1 MDAMDPQ
8 FVVDKCHGLRVRL
21 EATTVGEPLNG
32 LAVSLE
38 TLSGLLCSLHGG
50 SASIETV
57 LGAVSNVQGQ
67 LANAVR
73 SLARAQQLTAEVL
86 GITEDLAVICCRQQ
100 QLLDEYQFLAEW
112 RDYASL
118 FGVLLAR
125 NLNKELVVPS
135 WEILAAELWL
145 EEGLPEAQQPTTSAS
160 KAALAKMGLSWQ
172 EWQQLR
178 EVSDAGI
185 AIMHSGKPAVG
196 IAMALAQIDT
206 MAMPPTLSHTRG
218 ALKKVLQC
226 VRDAAPAPFITGG
239 RQVRNKPRYSVFNRH
254 AYRLLYL
261 QSFNLVGH
269 R

>member
-1 MDAMDPQ
+1 MDPQ
-8 FVVDKCHGLRVRL
+8 FVVDKCHSLRVRL

-32 LAVSLE
+32 LTVSLE
-38 TLSGLLCSLHGG
+38 TLSGLLCSLHDG
-50 SASIETV
+50 SASIEAV

-185 AIMHSGKPAVG
+185 AIMHSRKPVVG
-196 IAMALAQIDT
+196 IAMALAHIDT
-206 MAMPPTLSHTRG
+206 MAMPPSLSHTRG
-218 ALKKVLQC
+218 TLKKVLQC
-226 VRDAAPAPFITGG
+226 VRDAAPVPF
-239 RQVRNKPRYSVFNRH
+239 VRR
-254 AYRLLYL
+254 AA
-261 QSFNLVGH
+261 G
-269 R
+269 